1 MVMDTHM
8 DTDMDLDMSTGS
20 ETDTDM
26 DMVRDKEI
34 CYSTDHL
41 LVKLHK

>member
-1 MVMDTHM
+1 MVMDAHM

-34 CYSTDHL
+34 CYSTDRL
-41 LVKLHK
+41 LVKLQK